1 MAWLI
6 TGEGEPFPRKNLRRI
21 MDDMR
26 VLSDRRS
33 ERPSGADMILLP
45 TYSGVHASAGP
56 GAVPVSNQADGVIS
70 LSTRFLRDQGAVP
83 ERCTVIWARGDSM
96 TPTIPDGSA
105 LIVDHSQTEIRNGLI
120 MVIDVDGD
128 LLVKRIRRSV
138 GGGGIELISDNP
150 AYGIE
155 TVPPALLPQL
165 HVVGRV
171 VYFCRTP

>member
-1 MAWLI
+1 
-6 TGEGEPFPRKNLRRI
+6 
-21 MDDMR
+21 
-26 VLSDRRS
+26 
-33 ERPSGADMILLP
+33 MILLP